1 LSGNKINKIKIILLI
16 LTVSFSF
23 DVLAGKENLKRGD
36 MENIINFYQIT
47 ENIGTGGQPTIG
59 ELAKIA
65 EANYSVVVNLA
76 MHDSDNAISEE
87 GDIVSSL
94 GMKYIHIPVPFEAP
108 TSDHLKNFFN
118 VMDSFE
124 DKKVFVHCAVNARV
138 SAFMHQYLTLK
149 KGVSSDQASSPLL
162 NQWLPTMDTNW
173 KSIMELE
180 IEEIE

>member
-1 LSGNKINKIKIILLI
+1 MSGNKINKIKIILLI

-59 ELAKIA
+59 ELAEIA

-108 TSDHLKNFFN
+108 TSDHLKKFFN

-149 KGVSSDQASSPLL
+149 KGVSSEQATSPLL
-162 NQWLPTMDTNW
+162 NQWLPTMDSNW
-173 KSIMELE
+173 KSIMELAIKE
-180 IEEIE
+180 IE

>member
-1 LSGNKINKIKIILLI
+1 MNKIKIILLI
-16 LTVSFSF
+16 LTFSFSF
-23 DVLAGKENLKRGD
+23 NVLSGKENLKLGA
-36 MENIINFYQIT
+36 MEDIINFYQIT
-47 ENIGTGGQPTIG
+47 ENIGTGGQPTISQ
-59 ELAKIA
+59 LAEIA
-65 EANYSVVVNLA
+65 KENYSAIVNLA
-76 MHDSDNAISEE
+76 MHDSDNAIPEE

-108 TSDHLKNFFN
+108 TSNHLKKFFN

-149 KGVSSDQASSPLL
+149 KGVSSEQATSPLL
-162 NQWLPTMDTNW
+162 NQWLPTMDSNW

>member
-1 LSGNKINKIKIILLI
+1 
-16 LTVSFSF
+16 
-23 DVLAGKENLKRGD
+23 
-36 MENIINFYQIT
+36 MEDIINFYQIT
-47 ENIGTGGQPTIG
+47 ENIGTGGQPTISQLT
-59 ELAKIA
+59 EIA
-65 EANYSVVVNLA
+65 EENYSVVVNLA
-76 MHDSDNAISEE
+76 MHDSDNAIPEE

-108 TSDHLKNFFN
+108 TSNHLKKFFN

-124 DKKVFVHCAVNARV
+124 EKKVFVHCAVNARV

-149 KGVSSDQASSPLL
+149 KGVSSETASSPLL
-162 NQWLPTMDTNW
+162 NQWLPTMDSNW

>member
-1 LSGNKINKIKIILLI
+1 MNQTKIILLI
-16 LTVSFSF
+16 LTFSFSF
-23 DVLAGKENLKRGD
+23 NLLAGKENLKRGD
-36 MENIINFYQIT
+36 MEDIINFYQIT
-47 ENIGTGGQPTIG
+47 ENIGTGGQPTISQLT
-59 ELAKIA
+59 EIA

-108 TSDHLKNFFN
+108 TSNHLKKFFN

-124 DKKVFVHCAVNARV
+124 EKKVFVHCAVNARV

-149 KGVSSDQASSPLL
+149 KGVSSEQATSPLL
-162 NQWLPTMDTNW
+162 NQWLPTMDSNW

>member
-108 TSDHLKNFFN
+108 TSDHLKKFFN

-149 KGVSSDQASSPLL
+149 KGVSSEQATSPLL
-162 NQWLPTMDTNW
+162 NQWLPTMDSNW

>member
-1 LSGNKINKIKIILLI
+1 
-16 LTVSFSF
+16 
-23 DVLAGKENLKRGD
+23 

-65 EANYSVVVNLA
+65 EENYSVVVNLA

-124 DKKVFVHCAVNARV
+124 EKKVGGMGSSVNVSYVDTASCNSNSAVTCTTINATYV
-138 SAFMHQYLTLK
+138 FSFAVGYLNLGTRTLRATA
-149 KGVSSDQASSPLL
+149 QAVRYS
-162 NQWLPTMDTNW
+162 
-173 KSIMELE
+173 
-180 IEEIE
+180 

>member
-1 LSGNKINKIKIILLI
+1 MSGNKINKIKIILLI

-108 TSDHLKNFFN
+108 TSDHLKKFFN

-149 KGVSSDQASSPLL
+149 KGVSSEQASSPLL
-162 NQWLPTMDTNW
+162 NQWLPTMDSNW

>member
-1 LSGNKINKIKIILLI
+1 MSGNKINKIKIILLI

-23 DVLAGKENLKRGD
+23 DVLAGKKNLKRGD
-36 MENIINFYQIT
+36 MDNIINFYQIT

-59 ELAKIA
+59 ELAEIA

-108 TSDHLKNFFN
+108 TSDHLKKFFN

-149 KGVSSDQASSPLL
+149 KGVSSEQATSPLL
-162 NQWLPTMDTNW
+162 NQWLPTMDSNW

>member
-1 LSGNKINKIKIILLI
+1 MSGNKINKIKIILLI

-108 TSDHLKNFFN
+108 TSNHLKKFFN

-149 KGVSSDQASSPLL
+149 KGVSSEQATSPLL
-162 NQWLPTMDTNW
+162 NQWLPTMDSNW

>member
-1 LSGNKINKIKIILLI
+1 MSGNKINKIKIILLI

-108 TSDHLKNFFN
+108 TSDHLKKFFN

-149 KGVSSDQASSPLL
+149 KGVSSEQATSPLL
-162 NQWLPTMDTNW
+162 NQWLPTMDSNW

>member
-1 LSGNKINKIKIILLI
+1 MSGNKINKIKIILLI

-149 KGVSSDQASSPLL
+149 KGVSSEQATSPLL
-162 NQWLPTMDTNW
+162 NQWLPTMDSNW